1 VMFHGEPSSVS
12 GDYAVKMQLLEDIP
26 CDYLALG
33 HYHSY
38 GSGRQGRGAWVMCGA
53 PHARGFDETG
63 EKGFVE
69 IEINGREVS
78 HRLIKREGRRFFRL
92 YFDINGGDWYDFSPF
107 EEFLMENGVTEND
120 FVKITV
126 TGQTSSSYT
135 DVSFIENTVLN
146 KGLASFVKVV
156 DKTQAYTGESS
167 SVSLY
172 GEFKRLVEADES
184 ISDEDKAEIIRYG
197 YLALQGEEVDK
208 L

>member
-1 VMFHGEPSSVS
+1 
-12 GDYAVKMQLLEDIP
+12 
-26 CDYLALG
+26 
-33 HYHSY
+33 
-38 GSGRQGRGAWVMCGA
+38 
-53 PHARGFDETG
+53 
-63 EKGFVE
+63 
-69 IEINGREVS
+69 
-78 HRLIKREGRRFFRL
+78 
-92 YFDINGGDWYDFSPF
+92 
-107 EEFLMENGVTEND
+107 MENGVTEND

-126 TGQTSSSYT
+126 TGQTSSSHT